1 MTIQETFQDPA
12 PLARVKDWEA
22 RRYPAAHDWSPA
34 TSAERRRIH
43 ITGAPRSGTTLLH
56 VLFLACFDID
66 GGVKEELRLRRPAPR
81 DRWIVCTKCPDEVGF
96 TAAMLSLDPRLHAVY
111 VARDPRDVIASE
123 HGGWPGRYFTNLRV
137 WRRSARAAR
146 RARGKARFHTV
157 DYHRLVTEPDVVQA
171 ELMAAMPF
179 LRRTHPFSRYHEVVR
194 DPSAEWA
201 PAMHAIRPVTAN
213 SLGAWRF
220 RPERIKG
227 QIARHGDLAADLIA
241 HGYERDR
248 HWMSALR
255 SVKTDLTASVHPETL
270 GLRRALRDRL
280 PRIRDAALYLLRNA
294 IPMGAR

>member
-1 MTIQETFQDPA
+1 MTAQDTFPALPPVACIREPET
-12 PLARVKDWEA
+12 
-22 RRYPAAHDWSPA
+22 RRYPAAR
-34 TSAERRRIH
+34 AESRRVH

-81 DRWIVCTKCPDEVGF
+81 DRRIVCTKCPDEVGF

-137 WRRSARAAR
+137 WRRSARAAGK
-146 RARGKARFHTV
+146 ARGRDRFHTV

-171 ELMAAMPF
+171 ELIAAMPF
-179 LRRTHPFSRYHEVVR
+179 LRLKHPFSRYHEVVG
-194 DPSAEWA
+194 DPSAEWG
-201 PAMHAIRPVTAN
+201 PAMHSIRPVTAD

-227 QIARHGDLAADLIA
+227 QIARHGDLAADLIT
-241 HGYERDR
+241 HGYEQDR
-248 HWMSALR
+248 QWLSALR
-255 SVKTDLTASVHPETL
+255 SVEADLTSSVHPETL
-270 GLRRALRDRL
+270 SARRALGERL
-280 PRIRDAALYLLRNA
+280 PRFRDAALYLLRNTV
-294 IPMGAR
+294 PMARSGGRRPAR